1 LSDNEHAKPDLAA
14 VRASLL
20 ARAVSLGIS
29 NSESEDAAIE
39 RLLELEVPEAEPTE
53 AEIRRYYEQNPR
65 RFTAGALVEA
75 SHILF
80 ALTPRVPPERLR
92 AKAAEVH
99 ALAVRETARDAA
111 RFAELAREYSNCP
124 SAAQGGS
131 LGQLGRGDAVPEFE
145 QAVLDGELLG
155 VLPDLVATR
164 FGFHVVLV
172 ARRIPGR
179 LLPYEE
185 AREGVAA
192 FLRQRGTERAIG
204 EYVRTLMP
212 AAQTPGAVAN
222 G

>member
-1 LSDNEHAKPDLAA
+1 VSDNEHGKPDFAT
-14 VRASLL
+14 VRARLL
-20 ARAVSLGIS
+20 ARAISLGIS

-99 ALAVRETARDAA
+99 ALASRDAA

-124 SAAQGGS
+124 SSAQGGS

-192 FLRQRGTERAIG
+192 FLRQRGAERAIG
-204 EYVRTLMP
+204 EYVRDMMP
-212 AAQTPGAVAN
+212 AAQPPDAVAN

>member
-1 LSDNEHAKPDLAA
+1 MESHEHAKPDLET
-14 VRASLL
+14 VRARLL
-20 ARAVSLGIS
+20 ARAAQLGVQGAD
-29 NSESEDAAIE
+29 DAVIE
-39 RLLELEVPEAEPTE
+39 QLLEREVPGAEPSEAECRRHYE
-53 AEIRRYYEQNPR
+53 ANLR

-80 ALTPRVPPERLR
+80 AITPRVPPERLR

-99 ALAVRETARDAA
+99 ARATRDPSRFGALASE
-111 RFAELAREYSNCP
+111 FSNCP

-145 QAVLDGELLG
+145 KEVLEGERLG

-179 LLPYEE
+179 VLPYEE
-185 AREGVAA
+185 AKAQVAA
-192 FLRQRGTERAIG
+192 VLRRLGEERAIG
-204 EYVRTLMP
+204 EYVRRLG
-212 AAQTPGAVAN
+212 AAA
-222 G
+222 

>member
-1 LSDNEHAKPDLAA
+1 MSANEHAKPSLEE
-14 VRASLL
+14 VRALLL
-20 ARAVSLGIS
+20 ARAGQVGV
-29 NSESEDAAIE
+29 EGSEDERIE
-39 RLLELEVPEAEPTE
+39 RLLERELPGAEPTE
-53 AEIRRYYEQNPR
+53 DESRRYYDANLR
-65 RFTAGALVEA
+65 RFTAGELVEA

-80 ALTPRVPPERLR
+80 AMTSRVPPERLR
-92 AKAAEVH
+92 AKAAEIH
-99 ALAVRETARDAA
+99 AAA
-111 RFAELAREYSNCP
+111 TRQPGRFAELAREYSNCP

-155 VLPDLVATR
+155 VLPDLVTSR

-185 AREGVAA
+185 ARPEVAVI
-192 FLRQRGTERAIG
+192 LRRLGEERALG
-204 EYVRTLMP
+204 EYVRRL
-212 AAQTPGAVAN
+212 AVS

>member
-1 LSDNEHAKPDLAA
+1 VSGNEHGKPDFAA
-14 VRASLL
+14 VRARLL
-20 ARAVSLGIS
+20 AHARSLGIS

-39 RLLELEVPEAEPTE
+39 RLLEREVPEAEPIE
-53 AEIRRYYEQNPR
+53 AEIRRYYEQNPG
-65 RFTAGALVEA
+65 RFTAGELVEA

-99 ALAVRETARDAA
+99 ALASRDAA
-111 RFAELAREYSNCP
+111 RFADLAREYSNCP
-124 SAAQGGS
+124 SAVQGGS

-145 QAVLDGELLG
+145 RAVLDGESLG

-164 FGFHVVLV
+164 FGFHVVQV

-179 LLPYEE
+179 VLPYGE

-192 FLRQRGTERAIG
+192 ILRQRGTERAIG
-204 EYVRTLMP
+204 EYVRALMP
-212 AAQTPGAVAN
+212 AAQPPGAVAN